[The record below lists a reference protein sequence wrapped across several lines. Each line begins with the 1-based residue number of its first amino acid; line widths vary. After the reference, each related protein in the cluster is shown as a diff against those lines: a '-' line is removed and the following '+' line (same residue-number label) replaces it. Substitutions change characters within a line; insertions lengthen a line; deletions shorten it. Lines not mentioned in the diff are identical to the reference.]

1 MKLLSKTSWY
11 YFLFSIPVLLFAG
24 VVSYYIITSE
34 VRNSNDELLLNRLI
48 QIEKYLRQND
58 SASVQIIVR
67 SGEAS
72 ITPIANSATATKIL
86 SDTTAYDTQENE
98 PATFRMLNAVV
109 KTKTKTYSVQLFRS
123 SLEYE
128 ELFTGIFSG
137 LLIIILLSALAF
149 FIINYFISVNLWKP
163 FFQTLQTLKNFRVTD
178 NVKPQFPYTSITE
191 FKQLSESMQT
201 MTDKLLT
208 DFSSQK
214 QFTENASH
222 ELQTPLAIMQTKI
235 DLLLQSQKLGEEEMQ
250 YIKSLDDSIKK
261 LSRLNKSLLLL
272 SKIENKQFAPDENVS
287 LNKIIRQSVSLYE
300 DYFEMKKIS
309 IQQFISADVTVN
321 INTDLCEIL
330 INNLLQNA
338 IRHSSTHDVVTI
350 ELNKHELTISNTA
363 IGNPLN
369 PHDIFKRFNK
379 DSRNTESLGLGL
391 SIAKEI
397 AEVNNMQLTYHCNFN
412 LHVFTFHF

>member
-11 YFLFSIPVLLFAG
+11 YFLFSIPVLLLAG

-34 VRNSNDELLLNRLI
+34 VRNSNDELLSNRLTQI
-48 QIEKYLRQND
+48 QKYLRQND
-58 SASVQIIVR
+58 SASVQIIVS

-72 ITPIANSATATKIL
+72 ITPIANSIASKTIF
-86 SDTTAYDTQENE
+86 SDTSIYDKEEQEF
-98 PATFRMLNAVV
+98 ATFRILNAVV

-123 SLEYE
+123 TLEYE

-137 LLIIILLSALAF
+137 LLIIILLSAFAF
-149 FIINYFISVNLWKP
+149 FVINYFISVNLWKP
-163 FFQTLQTLKNFRVTD
+163 FFQTLQTLKTFRVTD
-178 NVKPQFPYTSITE
+178 KDKPQFPESSISE

-201 MTDKLLT
+201 MTEKLLT

-222 ELQTPLAIMQTKI
+222 EMQTPLAVMQTKI

-250 YIKSLDDSIKK
+250 HIKSLDDYIKK

-287 LNKIIRQSVSLYE
+287 LNKIIRQSVLLYQ
-300 DYFEMKKIS
+300 DYFEMKNIS
-309 IQQFISADVTVN
+309 VNQFINAEVTLN

-338 IRHSSTHDVVTI
+338 IRHSSTPDVVTI
-350 ELNKHELTISNTA
+350 ELKSNEFTISNTA

-369 PHDIFKRFNK
+369 PHEIFKRFNK
-379 DSRNTESLGLGL
+379 GSRNTESLGLGL

-412 LHVFTFHF
+412 LHVFTFRF